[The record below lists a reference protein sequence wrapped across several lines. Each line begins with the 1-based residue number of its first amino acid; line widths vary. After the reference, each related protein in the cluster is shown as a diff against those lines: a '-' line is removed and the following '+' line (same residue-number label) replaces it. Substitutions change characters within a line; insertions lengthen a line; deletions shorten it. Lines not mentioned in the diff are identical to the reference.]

1 MSNLS
6 TTSDEILAS
15 ARALIMTGGYNG
27 FSYADIAAVVG
38 IRKASIHHHFPS
50 KTDLVRT
57 LVVRYRE
64 DAEAGIAGLEQHVR
78 DPLALL

>member
-6 TTSDEILAS
+6 PTSDSILTS
-15 ARALIMTGGYNG
+15 ARALIMTGGYHG

-38 IRKASIHHHFPS
+38 IRNASIHHHFPS
-50 KTDLVRT
+50 KTDLVRP

-64 DAEAGIAGLEQHVR
+64 DA
-78 DPLALL
+78 